1 MTAKRY
7 WEDVIAD
14 KPLLYLIG
22 AVMIGVLIYPPTMM
36 CGPGLND
43 CSQMLNDIFLPSHGL
58 FIWEYKGIKPGLYF
72 KPNYQ
77 LVALYELA
85 IAGVGTL
92 IHLFTSK

>member
-14 KPLLYLIG
+14 NLLLYLIG

-36 CGPGLND
+36 CGPNG
-43 CSQMLNDIFLPSHGL
+43 CSQSLNDIFLPSHYL
-58 FIWEYKGIKPGLYF
+58 FIWEYKGIQTGFYF

-85 IAGVGTL
+85 LAGVGAV
-92 IHLFTSK
+92 IHLFTGK